1 MLKSKIVE
9 IVNKH
14 LNIIL
19 KNNFSLYHSAY
30 PLYSQL
36 LEYCSI
42 EEETARVVLEKLN
55 IDILKIKYQ
64 NDDVK
69 NIMEYS
75 DLLCYLFN
83 NFGEDTKN
91 DVLEILSAYE
101 DSENIFYY
109 KVIELMLSKVY
120 GFPKL
125 QNKIYQHLIKR
136 INEGHEDGIITIP
149 DPRKQSVGNLY
160 NLSREG
166 YFSEFDI
173 LKDIKENIR
182 GLYPEVDW
190 TWYDDRS
197 DEVIHR
203 LLEHRTPSNIKT
215 HFSKNEEDKKLIDE
229 YIIRTLNEEKITFKK

>member
-1 MLKSKIVE
+1 MGSEMCIRD
-9 IVNKH
+9 
-14 LNIIL
+14 
-19 KNNFSLYHSAY
+19 S
-30 PLYSQL
+30 
-36 LEYCSI
+36 
-42 EEETARVVLEKLN
+42 
-55 IDILKIKYQ
+55 
-64 NDDVK
+64 
-69 NIMEYS
+69 IMEYS
-75 DLLCYLFN
+75 DLLRHLFN
-83 NFGEDTKN
+83 NLEEDTKK
-91 DVLEILSAYE
+91 DVLDILSAYE

-109 KVIELMLSKVY
+109 KVIELMFSKVY
-120 GFPKL
+120 DFPKL
-125 QNKIYQHLIKR
+125 QHKIYQHLIKR

-149 DPRKQSVGNLY
+149 DPREQSVGNLY

-203 LLEHRTPSNIKT
+203 LLEYRTPINIKT
-215 HFSKNEEDKKLIDE
+215 YFSKNEEDNKLIDE

>member
-1 MLKSKIVE
+1 
-9 IVNKH
+9 
-14 LNIIL
+14 
-19 KNNFSLYHSAY
+19 
-30 PLYSQL
+30 
-36 LEYCSI
+36 
-42 EEETARVVLEKLN
+42 
-55 IDILKIKYQ
+55 
-64 NDDVK
+64 
-69 NIMEYS
+69 MEYS

-83 NFGEDTKN
+83 NLEEDTKN

-109 KVIELMLSKVY
+109 KVIELMIAKVY

-125 QNKIYQHLIKR
+125 QNKIYQHLINR

-166 YFSEFDI
+166 YFSKFDI

-203 LLEHRTPSNIKT
+203 LLEHRTPINIKT